1 MIERGEMK
9 TPVLAWCLG
18 FACVTGVVLADE
30 GHPSLKDA
38 LKELEA
44 AHDRNPGYMVVYEG
58 KGKDASLEYQMAVDR
73 VSDLTVS
80 RLVLINGD
88 ERSQCRIW
96 NTGDDR
102 WYFETDNE
110 LRIARGISEEI
121 ASLMELVRKVTKAEA
136 EIPKTS
142 QSLLLERG
150 GLSTGLGFKTG
161 APPWLSALEE
171 STVCSADPDSITF
184 ETTKHGKLAISRATG
199 LLLRQSLVSDK
210 GMSGCWN

>member
-150 GLSTGLGFKTG
+150 GFRRASGSRPARPRGCPRWRNPPFVRPIRTRSLLKQRSMANWRSA
-161 APPWLSALEE
+161 APRDCCCGSPSFP
-171 STVCSADPDSITF
+171 T
-184 ETTKHGKLAISRATG
+184 R
-199 LLLRQSLVSDK
+199 